1 MTSRDLAS
9 DLPAALR
16 AIAQAKTCAK
26 ESWVFR
32 KGDTAQAV
40 YMVVDGEIRLSRFAS
55 DGSEIVLHRAGRGD
69 FFAEAALNAPRY
81 HCNAIASGPTS
92 LLAFPKERMRA
103 LLARDA
109 VFAGEWIALLA
120 RHLHRARARVER
132 VALRSAAE
140 RVLHYLNTEGR
151 GPRCEVVIAGSIKDL
166 ARELGLTHE
175 SLYRTLARL
184 EQQGVIV
191 REEGRLRLK

>member
-1 MTSRDLAS
+1 
-9 DLPAALR
+9 
-16 AIAQAKTCAK
+16 
-26 ESWVFR
+26 V
-32 KGDTAQAV
+32 
-40 YMVVDGEIRLSRFAS
+40 
-55 DGSEIVLHRAGRGD
+55 
-69 FFAEAALNAPRY
+69 
-81 HCNAIASGPTS
+81 
-92 LLAFPKERMRA
+92 RA

-184 EQQGVIV
+184 EQEGVIL